1 MSCIDPAEPAGGA
14 FVGDVQPVAGTH
26 QPAQCLGDSE
36 RAARYSAQ
44 ATRLDLTRGLGQ
56 RDLDAVLV
64 NVQLHVQSARLTH
77 GPSP

>member
-1 MSCIDPAEPAGGA
+1 MSCIDLAEPEGGA

-44 ATRLDLTRGLGQ
+44 AAHLDLTRGLGQ
-56 RDLDAVLV
+56 CDLDAVFV
-64 NVQLHVQSARLTH
+64 HVHSHIQSARLIH
-77 GPSP
+77 GTSP